1 MEASRE
7 DIERTP
13 RGQGSLLRQ
22 RLIDATLALLDE
34 GSDPATISIRGVTRK
49 AGVSPT
55 AFYLH
60 FDSHEQLIREVI
72 EHCFT
77 DFRTMLNAATAQT
90 SDPWQRLVDAG
101 VAYMGFAREQP
112 ARYRLIFSADW
123 EVLGIEEGEDSGL
136 EVADAAFADL
146 IELIAA
152 YVGSNIEDP
161 AELDVLGLGLWAGL
175 HGYATLCH
183 SQPSMAV
190 TTDEQY
196 ASLLAKT
203 WLGPKSGV

>member
-13 RGQGSLLRQ
+13 RGKGKLLRQ

-60 FDSHEQLIREVI
+60 FDSHEQLMREVI

-77 DFRTMLNAATAQT
+77 DFRTMLNGATAQT
-90 SDPWQRLVDAG
+90 TDPWQRLVDAG
-101 VAYMGFAREQP
+101 VAYMEFAR
-112 ARYRLIFSADW
+112 
-123 EVLGIEEGEDSGL
+123 
-136 EVADAAFADL
+136 
-146 IELIAA
+146 
-152 YVGSNIEDP
+152 
-161 AELDVLGLGLWAGL
+161 
-175 HGYATLCH
+175 
-183 SQPSMAV
+183 
-190 TTDEQY
+190 
-196 ASLLAKT
+196 
-203 WLGPKSGV
+203 